1 MIYRTN
7 DKLQTKTSLLG
18 FGCMRLPT
26 DQEDKIDDARAMKM
40 IDDAVAAGVNY
51 FDTAWG
57 YHGEQSEGFVGR
69 ALCSRHPRD
78 SFYLADKLPVWRT
91 GNKEEAEETF
101 RIQMERMQT
110 DYVDFHL
117 LHSLNKKSFDEI
129 KSNGVIEW
137 QEEKKAQG
145 VFKHIG
151 FSFHDKPEVL
161 EEILAYKDWDFCQLQ
176 INYLDWELYQSKEMY
191 ELANKYNVPIIV
203 MEPIRG
209 GSLSNPHDDVKNIFR
224 KVRPDL
230 SPSAIALRYVAN
242 LDNILTIL
250 SGMSIEEHVYENIE
264 TISNFEGL
272 NTEEEQMY
280 KDARASFARLPLIP
294 CTSCKYCDICP
305 AQIEMW
311 ELFSKYN
318 HYISY
323 NDPKPLVNYV
333 KKHPE
338 EHLPPAC
345 ILCYACEEQCPQG
358 IEITQEIQRVYAL
371 AQGLTV

>member
-1 MIYRTN
+1 
-7 DKLQTKTSLLG
+7 
-18 FGCMRLPT
+18 MRLPT

-40 IDDAVAAGVNY
+40 IDDAIAAGVNY

-161 EEILAYKDWDFCQLQ
+161 EEILAYKDWDFCQFQ
-176 INYLDWELYQSKEMY
+176 INYLDW
-191 ELANKYNVPIIV
+191 
-203 MEPIRG
+203 
-209 GSLSNPHDDVKNIFR
+209 
-224 KVRPDL
+224 
-230 SPSAIALRYVAN
+230 
-242 LDNILTIL
+242 
-250 SGMSIEEHVYENIE
+250 
-264 TISNFEGL
+264 
-272 NTEEEQMY
+272 
-280 KDARASFARLPLIP
+280 
-294 CTSCKYCDICP
+294 
-305 AQIEMW
+305 
-311 ELFSKYN
+311 
-318 HYISY
+318 
-323 NDPKPLVNYV
+323 
-333 KKHPE
+333 
-338 EHLPPAC
+338 
-345 ILCYACEEQCPQG
+345 
-358 IEITQEIQRVYAL
+358 
-371 AQGLTV
+371 